1 MAAGA
6 SLEPQRRV
14 RFGWVGPGGEGLQPG
29 GAGGGGRGAAG
40 GPCQAHRFPP
50 FRRGALPCPLLP
62 HPGPQPTSQ
71 ARPLPDVGAA
81 QGEPQQVERSAAH
94 AQADEAD
101 HRDELRE
108 DRGHCPSVP
117 SPQLPSPFT
126 RFPAGRPPPRLGACS
141 LPSGSGDL
149 APRAPQLRP
158 RLPHPTA
165 GLSRGV
171 QGRSEGHIAGI
182 VEDTLEKVR
191 ALGGGGG

>member
-1 MAAGA
+1 MSSEDPPAPLPGGGQCSLISPLPHPQTLPGHIPRPRRDVEVPIGRLRRQNSVAMAAGA

-62 HPGPQPTSQ
+62 HPGPKPTSQ

-117 SPQLPSPFT
+117 SP
-126 RFPAGRPPPRLGACS
+126 AAPPRSSRRPLRAF
-141 LPSGSGDL
+141 LPGD
-149 APRAPQLRP
+149 
-158 RLPHPTA
+158 PHPA
-165 GLSRGV
+165 
-171 QGRSEGHIAGI
+171 
-182 VEDTLEKVR
+182 
-191 ALGGGGG
+191 